1 MKINN
6 LKLLMMALLATSIS
20 AVQATVF
27 IPGLAQGTLSGSFNK
42 TDNILTA
49 GTVAY
54 TPGAIMANTSNSAK
68 DLLGVTHSWGDN
80 KTFGYVGKIY
90 FEADTTYIFM
100 KSIDDN
106 TYIKID
112 DKVIIDNGSYNTII
126 SGTFT
131 SRNAGWYDIEI
142 RVGNGTG
149 GAGVAN
155 GAKYGIAY
163 NGIGDTNQSNFK
175 SMTEGWIPLTDE
187 GGTHLRYVLSEDD
200 YFTVNS
206 VFQDGDD
213 LVVNASFAGVPS
225 DATFIAYY
233 GGDDGKTNPSN
244 WSASSTLTSISAG
257 DTATRE
263 YRIIGAG
270 KSKYVA
276 FCLDVTVG
284 ESALAVNW
292 SNTFIFDD
300 LPAFNIAIDKITH
313 STLSFE
319 ATCVSIGSGATYVTA
334 DIQLASDPDFNNIVQ
349 TKRLALNSFGS
360 EIVVFS
366 GLTPEATYYARV
378 VAINDAQK
386 EGYSSSIYE
395 TTYSTGP
402 TYTLELSGAHIAPIV
417 SLSFIRAGGNAEKV
431 DKITIQVSDSGN
443 FMNPNISKTFN
454 VNLTSMPTNVTD
466 FVLGD
471 LPVAQTL
478 YYRVIAY
485 NDAGYSTTIDAQVD
499 LTYTEG
505 DNVWSGLSE
514 NISESNAYIFEGG
527 LPNVD
532 KKLYFTTPAG
542 LSPVINE
549 DKEMPSLYF
558 TPNAGTAVDVAY
570 LDGYHSCGY
579 NLSGTGVLTFNAENP
594 IVQAS
599 KGTNVVWNPILFD
612 RTDKQSVLVTS
623 KGGRLDLMGELM
635 LPEGVSNT
643 TLRVD
648 GEGGEVH
655 FGGPSP
661 DFMGT
666 LRLDSSFTLYL
677 DNPHAMTNLNSIY
690 FGGGWGS
697 YTYLRNNTGAP
708 MVFPRCTILENT
720 SGDWK
725 STRVNYTGAP
735 FIFPVATLKWG
746 PRSTSDSYLAADM
759 LVKNLIVIKNHSN
772 PEAILEKVGA
782 GTLMITDTTS
792 WDGNNCKHRI
802 RLRGG
807 CFYPQTSAGLPPS
820 GEFYADTQ
828 SGYATFGLSGDY
840 TPMLDGSVE
849 PRILQT
855 ITSIRWGFTGFG
867 GERTVCWNNDSSL
880 NVTNTTSDNVSIKLQ
895 NTGAVDVD
903 EKTYDNFYAYP
914 SRFMFGNRSEFA
926 DGTILFMNP
935 IRYELGQNWDTATYF
950 ESTNHVVAARLRGSL
965 KLGHRDRTWTFSG
978 RNFGGYLA
986 LEADNTDFTGRVS
999 VSEKGNLLV
1008 NSNLG
1013 ARSVTVQSG
1022 TGLGGTGDISSEE
1035 GTTIKSGGALF
1046 GGEWNKGGTLL
1057 LDGNVTLESGSAL
1070 RVEVGES
1077 MERVGCVELSQDS
1090 VLKLTAPIYID
1101 VDTDP
1106 RISPIRGSSQK
1117 ILDWSATTFNFGAAP
1132 KLDDFVVRPESNPD
1146 ISQIFISVREDGLY
1160 VGYVSK
1166 RSPDVLLIL
1175 VK

>member
-27 IPGLAQGTLSGSFNK
+27 VPGLAQGTLSGSFNR

-54 TPGAIMANTSNSAK
+54 TPGAIMANTSSSAK
-68 DLLGVTHSWGDN
+68 DLLGGTHSWGDN

-90 FEADTTYIFM
+90 FGADTTYIFM

-112 DKVIIDNGSYNTII
+112 GTVIIENTSYNTIT

-131 SRNAGWYDIEI
+131 SGNAGWYDIEI

-233 GGDDGKTNPSN
+233 GGEDGKTNPSS
-244 WSASSTLTSISAG
+244 WGASSTLASISAG

-284 ESALAVNW
+284 ESAPAVNW

-334 DIQLASDPDFNNIVQ
+334 DVQLASDPDFNNIVQ

-386 EGYSSSIYE
+386 EGYSSFIYE

-402 TYTLELSGAHIAPIV
+402 TYTLELSGAHIAPSV

-454 VNLTSMPTNVTD
+454 VNLTSMPTNVAD
-466 FVLGD
+466 FVLGY
-471 LPVAQTL
+471 LPVAPTL

-558 TPNAGTAVDVAY
+558 TPNAGTSVDGAY

-579 NLSGTGVLTFNAENP
+579 NLSGTGVLTFNEEKP

-599 KGTNVVWNPILFD
+599 KGTNVVWNPILFN
-612 RTDKQSVLVTS
+612 RANNQTAYISGA
-623 KGGRLDLMGELM
+623 GGRLNIMGELM

-643 TLRVD
+643 TLRVN

-666 LRLDSSFTLYL
+666 LFLESSFTLYL
-677 DNPHAMTNLNSIY
+677 DNPHSVTNVNKI
-690 FGGGWGS
+690 FFEGGWGS
-697 YTYLRNNTGAP
+697 YTYLNNNTGAP
-708 MVFPRCTILENT
+708 MVFPRCSSIDMTT
-720 SGDWK
+720 GWS
-725 STRVNYTGAP
+725 STRVNFRGAP
-735 FIFPVATLKWG
+735 FIFPGATLTWR
-746 PRSTSDSYLAADM
+746 PRATDSSSISAD
-759 LVKNLIVIKNHSN
+759 LIVKNLILAKNGSN
-772 PEAILEKVGA
+772 GSAILDKLGNGA
-782 GTLMITDTTS
+782 LIITDTTE
-792 WDGNNCKHRI
+792 WDGGDYKHLI

-820 GEFYADTQ
+820 GEFYVDQENSYVTL
-828 SGYATFGLSGDY
+828 GLSGDY
-840 TPMLDGSVE
+840 SPMLDGSAH
-849 PRILQT
+849 PRVFQG
-855 ITSIRWGFTGFG
+855 TSKSRWGFTGFG
-867 GERTVCWNNDSSL
+867 GDRTVCWNNDPLLNLTNATSDAVSTKLTDTVSL
-880 NVTNTTSDNVSIKLQ
+880 NVN
-895 NTGAVDVD
+895 
-903 EKTYDNFYAYP
+903 EKTYDTYYAYP

-926 DGTILFMNP
+926 DGTIIFQNP
-935 IRYELGQNWDTATYF
+935 IRYELGQNWDTSTYF
-950 ESTNHVVAARLRGSL
+950 ESTNHVVSARLRGSL
-965 KLGHRDRTWTFSG
+965 KLGHRDRTWKFSG
-978 RNFGGYLA
+978 NSFGGYLA
-986 LEADNTDFTGRVS
+986 LEAENTDFTGHVS
-999 VSEKGNLLV
+999 VLDKGNLLV
-1008 NSNLG
+1008 NSNLV
-1013 ARSVTVQSG
+1013 ARSLTVQSG
-1022 TGLGGTGDISSEE
+1022 SGLGGTGALSTES

-1117 ILDWSATTFNFGAAP
+1117 ILDWSATTFNSGAAP